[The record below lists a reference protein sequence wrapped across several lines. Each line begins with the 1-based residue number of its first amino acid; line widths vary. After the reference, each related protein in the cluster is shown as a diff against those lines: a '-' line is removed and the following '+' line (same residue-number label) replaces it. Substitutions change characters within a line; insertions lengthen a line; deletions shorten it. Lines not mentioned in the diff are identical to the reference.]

1 MNQINRQRSLFW
13 PILLIGIGVIWLLGN
28 LQIVPMANPVILMRF
43 WPVVLVFLGL
53 NLLVGKT
60 STLASIIIGFLAV
73 GVLLAF
79 LIASQTVNVQSST
92 HPTIEMIN
100 EPIGQAQKAEIHL
113 NLSSYPVNISTVKD
127 PNQLF
132 EGEIGAYGKINF
144 SVSGDQTRRIFLD
157 HSGSPDF
164 WFNMPLT
171 RLPLKWDI
179 GLNPS
184 VPMGLSIDGGSG
196 SVDIDLSSMNL
207 TSTYI
212 DVGSGS
218 IDLTLPSSQK
228 GYTAELMGGSGS
240 LRVRITDAYNLN
252 LDLDGGIGSTK
263 VDLPA
268 NSAVRVEVLDR
279 GSGSLSLPN
288 RLVPILNGY
297 EHDEGIWQTENYDG
311 EKYKIL
317 IRILDAGSGSITFR

>member
-1 MNQINRQRSLFW
+1 MNQINHQRSLFW
-13 PILLIGIGVIWLLGN
+13 PILLIGIGVIWLLIN
-28 LQIVPMANPVILMRF
+28 LEIVPMANPFTLMRF
-43 WPVVLVFLGL
+43 WPIVLVLLGL

-79 LIASQTVNVQSST
+79 LIASPKVNVQSGT
-92 HPTIEMIN
+92 QPTIEMIK
-100 EPIGQAQKAEIHL
+100 EPIGQAQKAEFHL

-127 PNQLF
+127 TNQLF

-157 HSGSPDF
+157 HTGSPDI

-196 SVDIDLSSMNL
+196 SADIDLSSMNL
-207 TSTYI
+207 TDTDI

-218 IDLTLPSSQK
+218 ITVTLPTNPN
-228 GYTAELMGGSGS
+228 GYLADLVGGSGS
-240 LRVRITDAYNLN
+240 LHVRITDNQNLNLN
-252 LDLDGGIGSTK
+252 LDGGSGSI
-263 VDLPA
+263 DIYLPA
-268 NSAVRVEVLDR
+268 NSAVRVEVLDN
-279 GSGSLSLPN
+279 GSGSLSLPF
-288 RLVPILNGY
+288 RLIKIQNG
-297 EHDEGIWQTENYDG
+297 EDHDEGVWQTKNYDEENYG
-311 EKYKIL
+311 ILIKIL
-317 IRILDAGSGSITFR
+317 NAGSGSINFR